1 MLFPPR
7 NGRFE
12 GVPDSDHE
20 RAAVFQ
26 GGYTTCTD
34 AWDVVALVWLP
45 MTGVLPVGRDDKVL
59 VGERLGLAG
68 FDNPETLWL
77 QGLQCLPWIYRTLYD
92 SPGIGGMI
100 SGFINVLIP
109 ITSHDSE
116 VESGELCVSP
126 CEVERYD
133 VEDPSILLPLAE
145 GLHVLGAED

>member
-1 MLFPPR
+1 VVLFPPR

-12 GVPDSDHE
+12 GFPDPDHE

-34 AWDVVALVWLP
+34 AWDDVALVWLP
-45 MTGVLPVGRDDKVL
+45 MTGVLPVRRDDKVL

-77 QGLQCLPWIYRTLYD
+77 QGLQCRTLYD

-100 SGFINVLIP
+100 SDFHQC
-109 ITSHDSE
+109 SHPD
-116 VESGELCVSP
+116 
-126 CEVERYD
+126 Y
-133 VEDPSILLPLAE
+133 IA
-145 GLHVLGAED
+145 